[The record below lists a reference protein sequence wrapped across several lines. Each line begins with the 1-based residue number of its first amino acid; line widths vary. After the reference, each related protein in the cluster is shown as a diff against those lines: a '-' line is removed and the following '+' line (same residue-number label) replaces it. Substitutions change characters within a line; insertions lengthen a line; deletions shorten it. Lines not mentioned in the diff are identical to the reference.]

1 VRHLR
6 RLRSIQSVVL
16 RSWSTRGR
24 TRWPFRFR
32 LRRSL
37 RCVDNVPSVL
47 VDGFLILALFAQPTA
62 CVPVIPTPS
71 ARVETSSPPSYS
83 NAMMLQCRLD
93 RGELIPV
100 GSVDVNGLTN
110 LTLLSV
116 QRAAEAVR
124 LVAQLTK
131 RVEGWSV
138 QRTLDQTTVDS
149 ARNRLRAKVQL
160 AVAHRLEE
168 ARVVKMVN
176 EEAVESASEGTEEEI
191 ASAEEYWQTRS

>member
-1 VRHLR
+1 MR
-6 RLRSIQSVVL
+6 RPRRQRLTRLAVL
-16 RSWSTRGR
+16 PSWSTRGR

-37 RCVDNVPSVL
+37 RCVGNVPSVL
-47 VDGFLILALFAQPTA
+47 VDGFLIAGHFVQRTA
-62 CVPVIPTPS
+62 CVPVIQTLS
-71 ARVETSSPPSYS
+71 ARVETLSPPSYS
-83 NAMMLQCRLD
+83 DATMLQCRVD

-100 GSVDVNGLTN
+100 ESVDVNGLTD

-124 LVAQLTK
+124 LVAQLTE

-149 ARNRLRAKVQL
+149 ARNRLHAEVQL

-168 ARVVKMVN
+168 ARVVEMVD
-176 EEAVESASEGTEEEI
+176 EEVDENASEGTEEEI